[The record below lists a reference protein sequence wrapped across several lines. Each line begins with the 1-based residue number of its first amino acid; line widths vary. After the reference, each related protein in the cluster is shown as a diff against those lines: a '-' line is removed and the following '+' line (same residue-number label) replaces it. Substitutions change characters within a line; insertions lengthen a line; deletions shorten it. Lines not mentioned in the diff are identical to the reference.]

1 MATELSRIKLV
12 VGLGNPGVEYAGTRH
27 NAGFALIEQLLK
39 KLPGSFEKYSK
50 HHGIVFRGRFRGGE
64 LLMLMPMT
72 YMNLS
77 GKAVAA
83 LAAGADIA
91 PQEILVAY
99 DDVDIQLGRMRLRQ
113 GGSSGGHH
121 GIDSII
127 ECLNSGDFAR
137 LRLGIGAKGNKNQ
150 IDHVLGRFAPEDQ
163 EIFDQ
168 VVAAGADAAI
178 CALARGIGTAMNS
191 FNSWQVP
198 EREESPEPDEKKQV
212 Q

>member
-1 MATELSRIKLV
+1 MVTELSRIKLV
-12 VGLGNPGVEYAGTRH
+12 VGLGNPGIEYAGTRH

-39 KLPGSFEKYSK
+39 KLPGSFEKYNK
-50 HHGIVFRGRFRGGE
+50 YHGIIFRGRFRGSE

-83 LAAGADIA
+83 LTAATGII
-91 PQEILVAY
+91 PKEILVAY
-99 DDVDIQLGRMRLRQ
+99 DDVDIQLGRIRLRQ

-127 ECLNSGDFAR
+127 ECLNSSGFAR
-137 LRLGIGAKGNKNQ
+137 LRLGIGVAKNKNQ
-150 IDHVLGRFAPEDQ
+150 IDHVLGRFNPEDQ

-168 VVAAGADAAI
+168 ALAAGADATI
-178 CALARGIGTAMNS
+178 CALARGIGPAMNS
-191 FNSWQVP
+191 FNGWQLP
-198 EREESPEPDEKKQV
+198 EREESPEPDDKKQV